1 MIVEKY
7 LGRPNG
13 PLRPYHLG
21 KMGRPM
27 AHKIG
32 IEAMGLGPRRS
43 GRPIPHLEFT
53 LYGAKKIKS

>member
-1 MIVEKY
+1 V
-7 LGRPNG
+7 
-13 PLRPYHLG
+13 
-21 KMGRPM
+21 

-32 IEAMGLGPRRS
+32 IEAMGLGPGWS